1 MKEKLRRCGIRSIDA
16 VVDVTNYVL
25 LELGQPMHA
34 FDRDRIEGGIV
45 VRMAKEGETLVLL
58 DGSEA
63 KLDSD
68 TLVIADHNKAL
79 AMGGSSAGNTPALT
93 TKPKTCCWNARSSA
107 RCPLPAARAVMACTP
122 MPLTAMSAAS
132 IRPCSIKRWSVPPV
146 C

>member
-1 MKEKLRRCGIRSIDA
+1 MDEEAAPLRIRSIDA

-34 FDRDRIEGGIV
+34 LTATVLKAGSWCAWR
-45 VRMAKEGETLVLL
+45 KKETLVLL

-79 AMGGSSAGNTPALT
+79 AMGDLRRGTL
-93 TKPKTCCWNARSSA
+93 R
-107 RCPLPAARAVMACTP
+107 R
-122 MPLTAMSAAS
+122 
-132 IRPCSIKRWSVPPV
+132 
-146 C
+146 

>member
-1 MKEKLRRCGIRSIDA
+1 M
-16 VVDVTNYVL
+16 VDVTNYVL

-79 AMGGSSAGNTPALT
+79 AMGDLRRGNTPALT
-93 TKPKTCCWNARSSA
+93 TKPRTCCWNARSSA
-107 RCPLPAARAVMACTP
+107 RCPLPAARAVAGLHTDASP
-122 MPLTAMSAAS
+122 TATSAAS
-132 IRPCSIKRWSVPPV
+132 IRPCSIKRWSVQPV

>member
-1 MKEKLRRCGIRSIDA
+1 MDEREAAPLRIRSIDA

-45 VRMAKEGETLVLL
+45 VRMAKEGNPVLL

-79 AMGGSSAGNTPALT
+79 AMGDLRRGTPGVNDETQNVLLECAFFSPLSITGRARRHGLHTDASHRYERGVDPALQY
-93 TKPKTCCWNARSSA
+93 KA
-107 RCPLPAARAVMACTP
+107 LERAT
-122 MPLTAMSAAS
+122 
-132 IRPCSIKRWSVPPV
+132 V